1 MGFVCFLVF
10 VGGLND
16 IEDVIVDTWV
26 GGLDLFD
33 LFALSRLTT
42 LIAISL
48 EPPSTNENTVH
59 FDSHSLSIC
68 TYERLSLSYSQSQ
81 SEQTSIEARNLH
93 LVFMTAVIHLVDGTF
108 SSPSCEN
115 ARFSY
120 CGN

>member
-48 EPPSTNENTVH
+48 EQPSTNENTVD
-59 FDSHSLSIC
+59 FDSRLCHRVHAKYPVSRARRHNSNKHRSRSAIC
-68 TYERLSLSYSQSQ
+68 T
-81 SEQTSIEARNLH
+81 
-93 LVFMTAVIHLVDGTF
+93 
-108 SSPSCEN
+108 
-115 ARFSY
+115 
-120 CGN
+120 